1 MINKNNNLINQKI
14 KVLPFGKGWN
24 GLLIWIYLLC
34 ILTTSSIIAQQTPA
48 PKQSEAV
55 TILGATAHLGNGKV
69 IQNSFIQFENGKLT
83 VVDDARL
90 TKKPIKGKVIK
101 AQGKQLYPGFIT
113 MNSTLGLVE
122 IDAVKATKDE
132 SELGEFN
139 PNIRSIVAY
148 NPESKIT
155 ETVRANGVLIGQ
167 ITPRGGR
174 ISGSS
179 SVVQFDAWNYEDAL
193 LKADEGIHL
202 NWPATFYTSGW
213 WANGT
218 SLKQNKKY
226 AEQVTKISD
235 FFDQTKLPD
244 AEAINLKQ
252 RALSGLYNGT
262 KTLYVHANNE
272 TEIIDAISFKNKNNI
287 KKMVIVGGYEAYK
300 LTDLLKKNN
309 IAVVLKRIHSLP
321 SSDDDAIKLPFK
333 LAKILDDAGVLV
345 ALDTAG
351 DMERMNSR
359 NLPFNAGTAVAYG
372 LDYEKAVAMLTAN
385 PAKIMG
391 LNKQFGTIEVG
402 KDATLILSTGDALDM
417 RGNHIEKAFIQGRD
431 INLDTHQKQL
441 YRNFMKKYEQE

>member
-1 MINKNNNLINQKI
+1 MKTTL
-14 KVLPFGKGWN
+14 
-24 GLLIWIYLLC
+24 YLLVFISC
-34 ILTTSSIIAQQTPA
+34 INLFSQQTPA
-48 PKQSEAV
+48 PKQTEAV
-55 TILGATAHLGNGKV
+55 TILGATAHIGNGKV
-69 IQNSFIQFENGKLT
+69 IKNSFIQFENGKLT
-83 VVDDARL
+83 VVANATL
-90 TKKPIKGKVIK
+90 TKKPIKGKVIQ
-101 AQGKQLYPGFIT
+101 AQGKHIYPGFIT
-113 MNSTLGLVE
+113 LNSTLGLVE
-122 IDAVKATKDE
+122 IDAVKASNDV
-132 SELGEFN
+132 SEIGTFN

-148 NPESKIT
+148 NPESRVT
-155 ETVRANGVLIGQ
+155 ESVRANGVLIGQ

-218 SLKQNKKY
+218 SIKKNKNYTKQVQQIN
-226 AEQVTKISD
+226 D

-252 RALSGLYNGT
+252 KAMQGLYNGT

-272 TEIIDAISFKNKNNI
+272 TELIDAISFKNKHKI
-287 KKMVIVGGYEAYK
+287 KKMVIIGGYEAYK
-300 LTDLLKKNN
+300 ITGLLKKNN

-321 SSDDDAIKLPFK
+321 NTDDEDIKLPFK
-333 LAKILDDAGVLV
+333 LAKKLDDAGILV

-351 DMERMNSR
+351 DMERMNTR

-372 LDYEKAVAMLTAN
+372 LDYEKAIAMLTKN
-385 PAKIMG
+385 PATILG
-391 LNKQFGTIEVG
+391 LEKQIGTLEVG
-402 KDATLILSTGDALDM
+402 KDATLILSSGDALDM
-417 RGNHIEKAFIQGRD
+417 QGNNIEKAFINGRD

-441 YRNFMKKYEQE
+441 YRKFMKKYQSQ